1 MKKKMTV
8 VILVCALALTGC
20 SAVDSTAD
28 FLAREI
34 AGQVERKY
42 AIENPLPEWP
52 DDWKKPTQA
61 DPQREQEKSERD
73 AVAVFAQA
81 EATFEQNHDYQAA
94 IQILQESGLK
104 GEAVDR
110 EIQKYQE
117 YAPVLLK
124 NFQPTKT
131 SDYMYVG
138 AANEGDYTDVNG
150 NVYDR
155 ETVIRPRSR
164 TSNDIA
170 QSEQDSYVSYYLYG
184 DYRSFDA
191 TLYRT
196 YSSLST
202 IDEDWN
208 QGTVA
213 KIYGDGA
220 LLYEGPQITQGTY
233 EEYKIHIDV
242 TGVRELKIVLLGVGR
257 KGESYA
263 LYSYYP
269 LLAIANAAI
278 QK

>member
-1 MKKKMTV
+1 MKKKMM
-8 VILVCALALTGC
+8 ALALTCAFLLTGC
-20 SAVDSTAD
+20 GATNSVAD
-28 FLAREI
+28 VLADGI
-34 AGQVERKY
+34 AGQMESMY
-42 AIENPLPEWP
+42 AAEDSEPFV
-52 DDWKKPTQA
+52 DQAKPTQA
-61 DPQREQEKSERD
+61 DIQREAEESEVD
-73 AVAVFAQA
+73 ATTVFAQA
-81 EATFEQNHDYQAA
+81 EAAFGRNHDYQTA
-94 IQILQESGLK
+94 IQILQRSGLT

-124 NFQPTKT
+124 SFQPTKT

-170 QSEQDSYVSYYLYG
+170 ESEQDSYVTYYLYG
-184 DYRSFDA
+184 DYRNFDA

-202 IDEDWN
+202 IDEDWT

-213 KIYGDGA
+213 KIYGDDV
-220 LLYEGPQITQGTY
+220 LLYEGPQITRDTY
-233 EEYKIHIDV
+233 EEFTIHIDV

-257 KGESYA
+257 KEDSFA

-269 LLAIANAAI
+269 LMAIANATI

>member
-1 MKKKMTV
+1 MKKKMM
-8 VILVCALALTGC
+8 ALALTCAFLLTGC
-20 SAVDSTAD
+20 GAMNSAAD
-28 FLAREI
+28 VLADGI
-34 AGQVERKY
+34 AGQMESMY
-42 AIENPLPEWP
+42 AAEDSEPFV
-52 DDWKKPTQA
+52 DQAKPTQA
-61 DPQREQEKSERD
+61 DIQREAEESEVD
-73 AVAVFAQA
+73 ATTVFAQA
-81 EATFEQNHDYQAA
+81 EAAFGQNHDYQTA
-94 IQILQESGLK
+94 IQILQRSGLT

-124 NFQPTKT
+124 SFQPTKT

-170 QSEQDSYVSYYLYG
+170 ESEQDSYVTYYLYG
-184 DYRSFDA
+184 DYRNFDA

-202 IDEDWN
+202 IDEDWT

-213 KIYGDGA
+213 KIYGDDV
-220 LLYEGPQITQGTY
+220 LLYEGPQITRDTY
-233 EEYKIHIDV
+233 EEFTIHIDV

-257 KGESYA
+257 KEDSFA

-269 LLAIANAAI
+269 LMAIANATI

>member
-1 MKKKMTV
+1 MKKKMM
-8 VILVCALALTGC
+8 ALALTCAFLLTGC
-20 SAVDSTAD
+20 GAMNSAAD
-28 FLAREI
+28 VLADGI
-34 AGQVERKY
+34 AGQMESMY
-42 AIENPLPEWP
+42 AAEDSEPFV
-52 DDWKKPTQA
+52 DQAKPTQA
-61 DPQREQEKSERD
+61 DIQREAEESEVD
-73 AVAVFAQA
+73 ATTVFAQA
-81 EATFEQNHDYQAA
+81 EAAFGRNHDYQTA
-94 IQILQESGLK
+94 IQILQRSGLT
-104 GEAVDR
+104 GETVDR

-124 NFQPTKT
+124 SFQSTKT

-170 QSEQDSYVSYYLYG
+170 ESEQDSYVTYYLYG
-184 DYRSFDA
+184 DYRNFDA

-202 IDEDWN
+202 IDEDWT

-213 KIYGDGA
+213 KIYGDDV
-220 LLYEGPQITQGTY
+220 LLYEGPQITQDTY
-233 EEYKIHIDV
+233 EEFTIHIDV

-257 KGESYA
+257 KEDSFA

-269 LLAIANAAI
+269 LMAIANATI

>member
-1 MKKKMTV
+1 MKKKMM
-8 VILVCALALTGC
+8 ALALTCAFLLTGC
-20 SAVDSTAD
+20 GAMNSAAD
-28 FLAREI
+28 VLADGI
-34 AGQVERKY
+34 AGQMESMY
-42 AIENPLPEWP
+42 AAEDSESFV
-52 DDWKKPTQA
+52 DQAKPTQA
-61 DPQREQEKSERD
+61 DIQREAEESEVD
-73 AVAVFAQA
+73 ATTVFAQA
-81 EATFEQNHDYQAA
+81 EAAFGRNHDYQTA
-94 IQILQESGLK
+94 IQILQRSGLT

-124 NFQPTKT
+124 SFQPTKT

-170 QSEQDSYVSYYLYG
+170 ESEQDSYVTYYLYG
-184 DYRSFDA
+184 DYRNFDA

-202 IDEDWN
+202 IDEDWI

-213 KIYGDGA
+213 KIYGDDV
-220 LLYEGPQITQGTY
+220 LLYEGPQITRDTY
-233 EEYKIHIDV
+233 EEFTIHIDV

-257 KGESYA
+257 KEDSFA

-269 LLAIANAAI
+269 LMAIANATI

>member
-1 MKKKMTV
+1 MKKKMM
-8 VILVCALALTGC
+8 ALALTCAFLLTGC
-20 SAVDSTAD
+20 GAMNSAAD
-28 FLAREI
+28 VLADGI
-34 AGQVERKY
+34 AGQMDSMY
-42 AIENPLPEWP
+42 AAEDSEPFV
-52 DDWKKPTQA
+52 DQAKPTQA
-61 DPQREQEKSERD
+61 DIQREAEESEVD
-73 AVAVFAQA
+73 ATTVFAQA
-81 EATFEQNHDYQAA
+81 EAAFGRNHDYQTA
-94 IQILQESGLK
+94 IQILQRSGLT

-124 NFQPTKT
+124 SFQPTKT

-170 QSEQDSYVSYYLYG
+170 ESEQDSYVTYYLYG
-184 DYRSFDA
+184 DYRNFDA

-202 IDEDWN
+202 IDEDWT

-213 KIYGDGA
+213 KIYGDDV
-220 LLYEGPQITQGTY
+220 LLYEGPQITRDTY
-233 EEYKIHIDV
+233 EEFTIHIDV

-257 KGESYA
+257 KEDSFA

-269 LLAIANAAI
+269 LMAIANATI

>member
-1 MKKKMTV
+1 MKKKMM
-8 VILVCALALTGC
+8 ALALTCAFLLTGC
-20 SAVDSTAD
+20 GATNSAAD
-28 FLAREI
+28 VLADGI
-34 AGQVERKY
+34 AGQMESMY
-42 AIENPLPEWP
+42 AAEDSEPFV
-52 DDWKKPTQA
+52 DQAKPTQA
-61 DPQREQEKSERD
+61 DIQREAEESEVD
-73 AVAVFAQA
+73 ATTVFAQA
-81 EATFEQNHDYQAA
+81 EAAFGRNHDYQTA
-94 IQILQESGLK
+94 IQILQRSGLT

-124 NFQPTKT
+124 SFQPTKT

-170 QSEQDSYVSYYLYG
+170 KSEQDSYVTYYLYG
-184 DYRSFDA
+184 DYRNFDA

-202 IDEDWN
+202 IDEDWA

-213 KIYGDGA
+213 KIYGDDV
-220 LLYEGPQITQGTY
+220 LLYEGPQITRDTY
-233 EEYKIHIDV
+233 EEYTIHIDV

-257 KGESYA
+257 KEDSFA

-269 LLAIANAAI
+269 LMAIANATI

>member
-1 MKKKMTV
+1 MKKKMM
-8 VILVCALALTGC
+8 ALALTCVFLLTGC
-20 SAVDSTAD
+20 GTMNGAAD
-28 FLAREI
+28 VLADGI
-34 AGQVERKY
+34 AGQL
-42 AIENPLPEWP
+42 ENLYVAE
-52 DDWKKPTQA
+52 DSELFADQTKPTQA
-61 DPQREQEKSERD
+61 DIQWEEEESEVD

-81 EATFEQNHDYQAA
+81 EAAFGRNHDYQTA
-94 IQILQESGLK
+94 IQILQRSGLT
-104 GEAVDR
+104 GEVVDR

-124 NFQPTKT
+124 SFQPTKT

-170 QSEQDSYVSYYLYG
+170 KSEQDSYVTYYLYG
-184 DYRSFDA
+184 DYRNFDA

-202 IDEDWN
+202 IDEDWT

-213 KIYGDGA
+213 KIYGDDV
-220 LLYEGPQITQGTY
+220 LLYEGPQITRDTY
-233 EEYKIHIDV
+233 EEYTIHIDV

-257 KGESYA
+257 KEDSFA

-269 LLAIANAAI
+269 LMAIANATI

>member
-1 MKKKMTV
+1 MKKKMM
-8 VILVCALALTGC
+8 ALALTCAFLLTGC
-20 SAVDSTAD
+20 GAMNSAAD
-28 FLAREI
+28 VLADGI
-34 AGQVERKY
+34 AGQMESMYAAEDSEPFVDQAKTTQVDIQRK
-42 AIENPLPEWP
+42 AEE
-52 DDWKKPTQA
+52 
-61 DPQREQEKSERD
+61 SEVD
-73 AVAVFAQA
+73 ATTVFAQA
-81 EATFEQNHDYQAA
+81 EAAFGRNHDYQTA
-94 IQILQESGLK
+94 IQILQRSGLT

-124 NFQPTKT
+124 SFQPTKT
-131 SDYMYVG
+131 TDYMYVG
-138 AANEGDYTDVNG
+138 AAYEGDYTEVIG

-170 QSEQDSYVSYYLYG
+170 ESEQDSYVTYYLYG
-184 DYRSFDA
+184 DYRNFDA

-202 IDEDWN
+202 IDEDWT

-213 KIYGDGA
+213 KIYGDDV
-220 LLYEGPQITQGTY
+220 LLYEGPQITRDTY
-233 EEYKIHIDV
+233 EEFTIHIDV

-257 KGESYA
+257 KEDSFA

-269 LLAIANAAI
+269 LMAIANATI